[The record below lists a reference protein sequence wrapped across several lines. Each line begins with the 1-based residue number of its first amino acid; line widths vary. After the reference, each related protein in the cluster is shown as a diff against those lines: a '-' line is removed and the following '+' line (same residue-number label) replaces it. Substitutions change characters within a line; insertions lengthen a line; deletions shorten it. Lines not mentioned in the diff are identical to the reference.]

1 MNPSV
6 IATISPDRFGSYL
19 KAAGHDQAVAFE
31 LYVWNSHM
39 GEAFYTPLQAA
50 EIALR
55 NRIDLGL
62 RATFGDD
69 WWRSPVFLSLIGTA
83 RRRMLKAVE
92 NRIINRQL
100 PLVTSQVVAGLS
112 FGFWTEA
119 LKPDFDAALWN
130 DCFEETFPH
139 LPQMETRASL
149 LEKASSVVEL
159 RNRISHH
166 EPIFKR
172 DLSKDFAT
180 VMTLLKWICPSTHA
194 WIKPH
199 CRVPI
204 VLRQKPKPR
213 PSLRR
218 TETARHR

>member
-1 MNPSV
+1 MTTASCPL
-6 IATISPDRFGSYL
+6 ATALWGARF
-19 KAAGHDQAVAFE
+19 AG
-31 LYVWNSHM
+31 VWLTSC
-39 GEAFYTPLQAA
+39 YT
-50 EIALR
+50 
-55 NRIDLGL
+55 
-62 RATFGDD
+62 TWGDTT
-69 WWRSPVFLSLIGTA
+69 V
-83 RRRMLKAVE
+83 K
-92 NRIINRQL
+92 
-100 PLVTSQVVAGLS
+100 VVAGLS

-199 CRVPI
+199 CRVPM

-213 PSLRR
+213 PSPRR